1 MRAYTIHC
9 CIQTSGVSEHIWKR
23 HLTHVGRHLS
33 VQGRETRFGRTLP
46 PLTPRRYQTPP
57 ISVTG
62 RSIKFTMKASKRE
75 SCTRWFSLDSVCPRQ
90 ALWLL
95 PSKDGLDRLVSPLCI
110 EDTRISAESNQ
121 YFPNQSNISRIRPDS
136 CVQVTFRVSADYRHS
151 PLQRLQRPPAPESIQ
166 ASIPV
171 WIHMCGVQCGF
182 KSHMCALPGGLPDV
196 KYEWKD
202 LALRIRFKTIS

>member
-46 PLTPRRYQTPP
+46 HLTTRRYQTPP

-151 PLQRLQRPPAPESIQ
+151 PLQRLTSLHFSQNQNYRLQSYKLQLYI
-166 ASIPV
+166 
-171 WIHMCGVQCGF
+171 IHLFQHWLSVHVFF
-182 KSHMCALPGGLPDV
+182 KDEQSLDTPF
-196 KYEWKD
+196 
-202 LALRIRFKTIS
+202 I